1 MASGQT
7 EHYGLNQ
14 WEARDQ
20 VLREEFN
27 ADNRKL
33 DEALAQLS
41 ASIPRL
47 VFGTYTGDGA
57 SSQYIDLGAAPRAV
71 FVSAAH
77 GAVFYHYNATDYY
90 WGGMALAGAPVT
102 TESGSYEVL
111 AIQGTGFSVFYGSV
125 GSGDYIH
132 SNKSGTVYYYMALI

>member
-41 ASIPRL
+41 ASIPKL

-57 SSQYIDLGAAPRAV
+57 SS
-71 FVSAAH
+71 
-77 GAVFYHYNATDYY
+77 
-90 WGGMALAGAPVT
+90 
-102 TESGSYEVL
+102 
-111 AIQGTGFSVFYGSV
+111 
-125 GSGDYIH
+125 
-132 SNKSGTVYYYMALI
+132 